1 MRVRKSDLGY
11 NRIKAREE
19 RSSVKTLTE
28 EPFPPA
34 LVAGHKSN
42 RMAERAA
49 VILCGKDSTFFNVND
64 FELYSNQWIPLTE
77 RCTINEKIRTA
88 AILDNKCSGGAI
100 AHINLESN
108 FPNTDEAWYMLNY
121 IALSG
126 VIYFCFNTRINVCK
140 HRHAFIG
147 TNTCPKCGE
156 LVADTYQRVVGF
168 LTPSGAYSTP
178 RKKEFTARQWYAM
191 ALLKA
196 QSGMMD

>member
-1 MRVRKSDLGY
+1 
-11 NRIKAREE
+11 
-19 RSSVKTLTE
+19 
-28 EPFPPA
+28 
-34 LVAGHKSN
+34 
-42 RMAERAA
+42 MAERAA

-108 FPNTDEAWYMLNY
+108 FPNSDEAWYMLNY

-140 HRHAFIG
+140 RRHAFVG
-147 TNTCPKCGE
+147 TDICPKCGE
-156 LVADTYQRVVGF
+156 PVADTYQRVVGF
-168 LTPSGAYSTP
+168 LTPYEAYSRP
-178 RKKEFTARQWYAM
+178 RKKEFTARQWYEM

-196 QSGMMD
+196 QSGLVD